1 MTLNRPGETPRSRYL
16 KGGGIAVLVV
26 SLFGLGAWRSA
37 DVDAA
42 PDPQTV
48 ITPAPAARTA
58 PATSY
63 ADVVSKV
70 APAVVTVRTER
81 KAAIMPTAGQLPP
94 ELGELFGRRFM
105 MPRERGPEAG
115 LGSGVVVTS
124 DGYILTNN
132 HVIEDADEI
141 RVEMPDR
148 RTFDAKLVGADPA
161 SDLAVLRIQASD
173 LKVLPLGDSD
183 RVRVGD
189 IVLAVGNPLGV
200 GQTVTMGIV
209 SAKGRQTSI
218 GDGSFE
224 NFLQTDAPINRG
236 NSGGALVNLNG
247 ELVGINSQILSPSGG
262 NIGVGFA
269 IPANMAHDVMG
280 QLIKTGTVRRSKL
293 GVSVQTVTA
302 DLAASLGLD
311 HISGAIVGQVEDG
324 SPAAAAGLRQG
335 DVIVKLNGR
344 DVSDS
349 NALRNEIAAMEP
361 GTRATITVLRDGQTR
376 TLEATVTER
385 ESASARGGG
394 ESERQ
399 AKGRYGLSVEP
410 VTPDLADQLQLPRST
425 KGVAV
430 VDVDPTG
437 AAAEAGLRQG
447 DVIQRVNGQDVQ
459 TGTDLKTALDA
470 AGNRPALLLVQ
481 REGHDLFFALRAPQA

>member
-1 MTLNRPGETPRSRYL
+1 
-16 KGGGIAVLVV
+16 
-26 SLFGLGAWRSA
+26 
-37 DVDAA
+37 
-42 PDPQTV
+42 
-48 ITPAPAARTA
+48 
-58 PATSY
+58 
-63 ADVVSKV
+63 
-70 APAVVTVRTER
+70 
-81 KAAIMPTAGQLPP
+81 
-94 ELGELFGRRFM
+94 
-105 MPRERGPEAG
+105 
-115 LGSGVVVTS
+115 
-124 DGYILTNN
+124 
-132 HVIEDADEI
+132 VIEDADEI

-161 SDLAVLRIQASD
+161 SDLAVLRIKASD
-173 LKVLPLGDSD
+173 LTVLPLGDSD

-280 QLIKTGTVRRSKL
+280 QLIKTGTVRRSRL

-311 HISGAIVGQVEDG
+311 RIEGAIVSQVEDG

-349 NALRNEIAAMEP
+349 NGLRNEIAAMEP
-361 GTRATITVLRDGQTR
+361 GTRAALTVLRDGQTR
-376 TLEATVTER
+376 TLDATVTER
-385 ESASARGGG
+385 EPAMARSGG
-394 ESERQ
+394 ESGRQ

-430 VDVDPTG
+430 VDVDPMG

-447 DVIQRVNGQDVQ
+447 DVIQRVNGRDVR
-459 TGTDLKTALDA
+459 TGADLKTALDA
-470 AGNRPALLLVQ
+470 AADRPALLLVQ